1 MRCSQE
7 VHVLGFC
14 GPTVSKKQACGLTL
28 LLCMKLLLLDEMVF
42 VVSLSAE
49 IHTPAFMIFFSFRLL
64 TRINSFHQNR
74 QDLEMPYSILSTN
87 TLLSKKVKSCLSPQT
102 ISWYLCEVVQV
113 RTVLQHL

>member
-49 IHTPAFMIFFSFRLL
+49 IHTPAFMIFFFFQAF
-64 TRINSFHQNR
+64 NSYKQF
-74 QDLEMPYSILSTN
+74 
-87 TLLSKKVKSCLSPQT
+87 SP
-102 ISWYLCEVVQV
+102 E
-113 RTVLQHL
+113 